1 MKLTNNTCEE
11 FIDALASKKAV
22 PGGGGVAALTG
33 ALGVALNTMV
43 ANFSIGKKK
52 FKDIEKEHQEVIK
65 EGLELKDELVNL
77 INKDAENFLPL
88 SKAYGMKA
96 DKDEEKKKKEKV
108 LQNALKDAC
117 IGPVEMIENI
127 YRSILLHE
135 RLLEKSSKIIISD
148 IGVGVQCLKSS
159 LYSAKLNVVINLNSI
174 KDKEFKKQVE
184 KRIGTKIEDGSRKAD
199 EIFKRV
205 EEIMGN

>member
-1 MKLTNNTCEE
+1 MKLTKSTCEE
-11 FIDALASKKAV
+11 FVDALASKKAI
-22 PGGGGVAALTG
+22 PGGGGVSALTG

-52 FKDIEKEHQEVIK
+52 FKNIEKEHEEIIK
-65 EGLELKDELVNL
+65 EGLELKDKLVNL
-77 INKDAENFLPL
+77 VNKDAENFLPL

-96 DKDEEKKKKEKV
+96 DTDEEKKKKEKV

-127 YRSILLHE
+127 YKSILLHE
-135 RLLEKSSKIIISD
+135 RLVEKSSNIIISD
-148 IGVGVQCLKSS
+148 IGVGVQCLKAA

-174 KDKEFKKQVE
+174 KDKEFKKEVE
-184 KRIGTKIEDGSRKAD
+184 KRVGTKIEEGSRKAD

>member
-1 MKLTNNTCEE
+1 MRLTENTCEE
-11 FIDALASKKAV
+11 FIDALASKKAI

-43 ANFSIGKKK
+43 SNFSIGKKK
-52 FKDIEKEHQEVIK
+52 FKDIEKEHQEIIK
-65 EGLELKDELVNL
+65 EGLELKNELVNL
-77 INKDAENFLPL
+77 VNTDAENFLPL
-88 SKAYGMKA
+88 SKAYGMRT
-96 DKDEEKKKKEKV
+96 DTDEEKKKKERV
-108 LQNALKDAC
+108 IQNALKDAC

-127 YRSILLHE
+127 YKSILLHE

-148 IGVGVQCLKSS
+148 IGVGVQCLKAA
-159 LYSAKLNVVINLNSI
+159 LYSAKLNVVVNVNSI
-174 KDKEFKKQVE
+174 KDEAFKKEVE
-184 KRIGTKIEDGSRKAD
+184 KRIGKKIEEGSKKAD